1 MKTRES
7 GMPEESMWEQ
17 FFDPPAVLTKLGVS
31 HAIRDVAEFGCGY
44 GTFTIPAARIVS
56 GTVYAFD
63 IDRDMIQTTQEKVR
77 REGLRN
83 VCLHMRDFVT
93 EGTGLVEASVD
104 FAMLFNILH
113 TEHPHVLLHEAYR
126 ILRSPGTL
134 GIIHWNYDP
143 TTPRGPSMN
152 IRPKPEQCRAW
163 AEEVGFIAPTSRP
176 VDLPPYHYGVLLA
189 R

>member
-17 FFDPPAVLTKLGVS
+17 FFDPPAILAKLGVS
-31 HAIRDVAEFGCGY
+31 HLIRDVAEFGCGY
-44 GTFTIPAARIVS
+44 GTFTIPVARMVS
-56 GTVYAFD
+56 GTVCAFD
-63 IDRDMIQTTQEKVR
+63 IDRDMIQSTQEKVR

-83 VCLHMRDFVT
+83 VRLHMRDFVA

-104 FAMLFNILH
+104 LAMLFNILH
-113 TEHPHVLLHEAYR
+113 AERPHVLLQEAYR

-134 GIIHWNYDP
+134 AIIHWNYDP
-143 TTPRGPSMN
+143 TTPRGPSME
-152 IRPKPEQCRAW
+152 IRPKPERCLAW
-163 AEEVGFIAPTSRP
+163 AAEAGFIALTSRP
-176 VDLPPYHYGVLLA
+176 VDLPPYHYGLILA